1 MHTCEGLE
9 IKLLLGAPALLS
21 RAGGAVLPA
30 SSHAARLV
38 AFLGVH
44 HEERVGRDRL
54 VDLLGLDRAADPRAA
69 LRKAVWQV
77 NNSTEGRFLRGT
89 RTDLGLADGVRVD
102 YHDARERCLS
112 LLRRGFTEVATA
124 DLPSRFRAQL
134 ESEVLGEFDEDW
146 AAACRQEWQ
155 RLRLEVLHGLAEA
168 ELERGNARAA
178 LIHAEQV
185 VRCDPLREG
194 AWHTLLSALLA
205 SRHRAAA
212 WRRFNE
218 LVDLLRDDLGVAP
231 MFSWEELLEDSPRA
245 TVAGLR
251 T

>member
-1 MHTCEGLE
+1 MQKREDLE
-9 IKLLLGAPALLS
+9 IKLLSGTPALVS
-21 RAGGAVLPA
+21 RGGVSSLPA
-30 SSHAARLV
+30 SSHVARLV

-44 HEERVGRDRL
+44 HGERVSRDRL
-54 VDLLGLDRAADPRAA
+54 VDLLGLSRAADPRAA

-77 NNSTEGRFLRGT
+77 NSSSEGRFLRGT

-102 YHDARERCLS
+102 YQEARERCLG

-124 DLPSRFRAQL
+124 DLPARFRAQL
-134 ESEVLGEFDEDW
+134 ESEVLGEFEEDW
-146 AAACRQEWQ
+146 VVACRQEWQ

-168 ELERGNARAA
+168 ELVRGNARAA
-178 LIHAEQV
+178 VISAEQV
-185 VRCDPLREG
+185 VQCDPLREG

-212 WRRFNE
+212 RQRFNE

-231 MFSWEELLEDSPRA
+231 MFSWEELLEDPPRA
-245 TVAGLR
+245 PVAGLR
-251 T
+251 A